1 MERNRFYNRM
11 SGGQRI
17 AQFFDSVREKQTY
30 PNLYKHRMC
39 VIYKE
44 KYLET
49 AWILFWHAFV
59 MADHTK
65 WTSPQYCM

>member
-49 AWILFWHAFV
+49 AWILF
-59 MADHTK
+59 
-65 WTSPQYCM
+65 